1 LENCIVLNLVILVD
15 QGKYKLLVIF
25 TIKNV
30 TTQKE

>member
-1 LENCIVLNLVILVD
+1 LNLAILVD

-30 TTQKE
+30 TTQKA